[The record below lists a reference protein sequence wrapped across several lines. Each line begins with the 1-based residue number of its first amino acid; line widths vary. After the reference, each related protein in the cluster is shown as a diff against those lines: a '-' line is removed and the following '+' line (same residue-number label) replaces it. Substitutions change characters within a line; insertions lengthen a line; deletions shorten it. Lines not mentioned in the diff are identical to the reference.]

1 MYTENIPLLSC
12 CFEVC
17 ENILFAMDEETRR
30 IKKILAA
37 NLKKCRAKLG
47 LTQEQA
53 AEKADIAVR
62 YWQRLEMISQKD
74 LPSLQMLGRI
84 ANTLNTS
91 PSKLIQ
97 D

>member
-1 MYTENIPLLSC
+1 
-12 CFEVC
+12 
-17 ENILFAMDEETRR
+17 MDEETRR
-30 IKKILAA
+30 IKKVLAA
-37 NLKKCRAKLG
+37 NLKKYRARLD

-62 YWQRLEMISQKD
+62 YWQRLEMVSQKD

-84 ANTLNTS
+84 ANTLGTS